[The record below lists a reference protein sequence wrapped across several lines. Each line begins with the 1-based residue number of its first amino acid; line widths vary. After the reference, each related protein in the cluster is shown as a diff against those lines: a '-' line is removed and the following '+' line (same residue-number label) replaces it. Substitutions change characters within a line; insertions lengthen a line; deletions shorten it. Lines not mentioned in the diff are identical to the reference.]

1 MFGKRSLIVFAAFAA
16 LLLLKATAPVVLA
29 EDVAA
34 IVGENNSIY
43 YSVLEGFKSACNS
56 SVREY
61 PMRGSQSEGETIVNL
76 LKSQP
81 PKLIFAIGNKAAQ
94 LANTSLSATPIVF
107 SLAVNPVKYGLTGDN
122 ICGISLNVSPR
133 DQLMMLK
140 KVAPSIQK
148 VGVIY
153 NPESNANVVDEARS
167 VGRSLG
173 IEIVASKVNSTAEV
187 SDTINSLSGKIDAFW
202 MIVDPLVSNMD
213 VLKRL
218 LLFTLSEKIPLMVP
232 AQPFVD
238 GGGLLAVTVDYT
250 NMGKQAGEIAN
261 QILSGSKTPKS
272 YGVQAPSGT
281 GLSINLKTAK
291 TIGLE
296 IPKYI
301 LDSAT
306 KVTND

>member
-1 MFGKRSLIVFAAFAA
+1 VFGKRSLIMFAAFAA
-16 LLLLKATAPVVLA
+16 LLLLRLTAVYA

-61 PMRGSQSEGETIVNL
+61 PMRGSSSEGETIVNL
-76 LKSQP
+76 LRTQP

-94 LANTSLSATPIVF
+94 LANTNLSGTPIVF

-133 DQLMMLK
+133 DQLQMLK
-140 KVAPSIQK
+140 KIAPSVQR
-148 VGVIY
+148 VGVVY
-153 NPESNANVVDEARS
+153 NPDSNANVIDEARS
-167 VGRSLG
+167 VARSLG
-173 IEIVASKVNSTAEV
+173 MEIVATQVNSMAEV
-187 SDTINSLSGKIDAFW
+187 SDAINGLSGRIDAFW

-218 LLFTLSEKIPLMVP
+218 LLFTLSERIPLVVP

-238 GGGLLAVTVDYT
+238 GGGLLAVTIDYS
-250 NMGKQAGEIAN
+250 NVGKQAGEIAN

-291 TIGLE
+291 TIGLTVPQS
-296 IPKYI
+296 II
-301 LDSAT
+301 DSAT

>member
-1 MFGKRSLIVFAAFAA
+1 MFGKRSLIMFAAFAA
-16 LLLLKATAPVVLA
+16 LLLLRLTAVYA

-61 PMRGSQSEGETIVNL
+61 PMRGSSSEGETIVNL
-76 LKSQP
+76 LRTQP

-94 LANTSLSATPIVF
+94 LANTNLSGTPIVF

-122 ICGISLNVSPR
+122 ICGVSLNVSPR
-133 DQLMMLK
+133 DQLQMLK
-140 KVAPSIQK
+140 KIAPSVQR
-148 VGVIY
+148 VGVVY
-153 NPESNANVVDEARS
+153 NPDSNANVIDEARS
-167 VGRSLG
+167 VARSLG
-173 IEIVASKVNSTAEV
+173 MEIVATKVNSMAEV
-187 SDTINSLSGKIDAFW
+187 SDAINGLSGRIDAFW

-218 LLFTLSEKIPLMVP
+218 LLFTLSERIPLVVP

-238 GGGLLAVTVDYT
+238 GGGLLAVTIDYS
-250 NMGKQAGEIAN
+250 NVGKQAGEIAN

-291 TIGLE
+291 TIGLTVPQS
-296 IPKYI
+296 II
-301 LDSAT
+301 DSAT